1 MRIIDVI
8 VHDNVMD
15 DEFVYRLPQSGDG
28 DFRFGSQLIVQ
39 ESQVAAFVRSGQ
51 VLDTFTAGRHTLSVA
66 NLPILTNMLKLV
78 TSGRTP
84 FQALVY
90 FINMKTMPQVGWGT
104 NPPIPVAL
112 PGTAM
117 GAALLTTF
125 GTMSLRISDPSRF
138 LKKFGMNKPITRV
151 DDLKTAMQTKLLGEL
166 TVLLSNAEIG
176 SVMDANKLMNDLE
189 GAALVKLSTQFE
201 DEFGVSIISFDAN
214 PFNAKQVSPDEMMSY
229 MSAETYERV
238 IRVQALRDA
247 ARNEGAGG
255 ALAGAGVGFG
265 VGQQLGGA
273 FMSQEQQAAQQ
284 AAQQQQMLMNQMMM
298 QKMMEMMSGNQQ
310 QAAAAPAPAPAAPAP
325 AAGGALNTVQDVQN
339 AIEALD
345 LRLINGEVRQDVYDR
360 LMARLEARLK
370 ELGG

>member
-39 ESQVAAFVRSGQ
+39 ESQVAAFVRNGQ

-90 FINMKTMPQVGWGT
+90 FINMRTMPQVGWGT

-125 GTMSLRISDPSRF
+125 GTMSLRIADPARF
-138 LKKFGMNKPITRV
+138 LKKFGMSKPITRV

-166 TVLLSNAEIG
+166 TVLLSNAEIS

-201 DEFGVSIISFDAN
+201 DEFGVSIIAFDAN

-273 FMSQEQQAAQQ
+273 FMNAEQQAAQQ

-310 QAAAAPAPAPAAPAP
+310 QAAPAPAPAA
-325 AAGGALNTVQDVQN
+325 AAASSGALNTVQDVRN

-360 LMARLEARLK
+360 LMARLEARLA